1 MGGTIGRFN
10 QLLKS
15 REEHG
20 WQVAVAKKGGR
31 NALKWREFVM
41 ANKDRR
47 ARDLLPDFDFFSAFL
62 VFFFG
67 TSMELKPIPVKV
79 RQRR

>member
-1 MGGTIGRFN
+1 
-10 QLLKS
+10 LLKS

-20 WQVAVAKKGGR
+20 WQVAVPKKDGK
-31 NALKWREFVM
+31 NAPKGREFVM

-47 ARDLLPDFDFFSAFL
+47 ARDLFPDFDFFSAFMA
-62 VFFFG
+62 FFFG
-67 TSMELKPIPVKV
+67 TGWGTDRLELKPIPVKA